1 MWNYPSIPRFGCEL
15 MKPPIGPVDRC
26 NGSHVR
32 QHPEALTSRGRDK
45 VRQKRR
51 FLIDKFPNEDTP
63 FRDEFYG
70 WPQRKKE
77 EK

>member
-1 MWNYPSIPRFGCEL
+1 LI
-15 MKPPIGPVDRC
+15 
-26 NGSHVR
+26 
-32 QHPEALTSRGRDK
+32 SRGWDN
-45 VRQKRR
+45 VSQKRR
-51 FLIDKFPNEDTP
+51 FHINNFPDEDTP

>member
-1 MWNYPSIPRFGCEL
+1 MWNCPSIRRSCCEL
-15 MKPPIGPVDRC
+15 MKTHIGRWDRC

-32 QHPEALTSRGRDK
+32 QYPETLISRGCDN
-45 VRQKRR
+45 VSQKRH
-51 FLIDKFPNEDTP
+51 FFINHFPNEDTP
-63 FRDEFYG
+63 FRNEFYG